1 MYIWVLWG
9 LIGGRYSCELLYNT
23 IPRLFVQSLRIPF
36 LRNFNRDIN
45 EHLRNK
51 TNIHKRRTSM
61 NSSPSFTCN
70 SLATSLSFLYGAIN
84 AVTTIVPESANSLA
98 TSPIRLIFSFRSS
111 SENPRSLFN
120 PKRMLS
126 PSKRY
131 AVIPLCSSACSNAT
145 AIVDFPEADSPVIH
159 IVNPGWPRSFVLSG
173 LVTLPS
179 WKVIFVAIGVRRF
192 VNAGEKGQ
200 VRARRFFRI
209 CG

>member
-1 MYIWVLWG
+1 
-9 LIGGRYSCELLYNT
+9 
-23 IPRLFVQSLRIPF
+23 
-36 LRNFNRDIN
+36 
-45 EHLRNK
+45 
-51 TNIHKRRTSM
+51 M

-159 IVNPGWPRSFVLSG
+159 IVNPGCPRSFVLSG

-179 WKVIFVAIGVRRF
+179 WKVMFVAIACQGVPRGFRYKVVF
-192 VNAGEKGQ
+192 RGWSAEIFSDLRMMCLSWQLGHVKESRPLQ
-200 VRARRFFRI
+200 VGNLQLALTKVWYLHWRSRQGRELTAY
-209 CG
+209 